1 MADKKKLPAPS
12 IKKVWVSKYGLS
24 KGVYELEVDS
34 AHSNGYVIQG
44 FFYGRMGRDVH
55 QTREEAEER
64 VRVMAKRK
72 LVSLKEQMKKLLKI
86 VNKGEA
92 K

>member
-1 MADKKKLPAPS
+1 
-12 IKKVWVSKYGLS
+12 
-24 KGVYELEVDS
+24 
-34 AHSNGYVIQG
+34 
-44 FFYGRMGRDVH
+44 MGRDVH

-72 LVSLKEQMKKLLKI
+72 LASLKEQMKKLLKI